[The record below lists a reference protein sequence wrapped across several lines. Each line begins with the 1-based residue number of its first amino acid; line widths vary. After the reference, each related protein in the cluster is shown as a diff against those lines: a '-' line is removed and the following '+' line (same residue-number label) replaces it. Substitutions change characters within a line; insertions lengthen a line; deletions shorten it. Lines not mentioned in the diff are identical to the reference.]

1 MTRLGFVTVKES
13 FHFDVFIG
21 SSYLPIRKFSF
32 KNEMKIELSNLILFF
47 RGFTVGI
54 IINRLIT
61 KMWRNATRKL
71 LDFAQE
77 KFQISARSS
86 FYDLIG

>member
-13 FHFDVFIG
+13 FHFDFFIG
-21 SSYLPIRKFSF
+21 SSYLPIRKLSCR
-32 KNEMKIELSNLILFF
+32 NEMKIELSNLILFF

-77 KFQISARSS
+77 EFQISARSS
-86 FYDLIG
+86 FYDWIG

>member
-13 FHFDVFIG
+13 FHFDIFIS
-21 SSYLPIRKFSF
+21 SSYFPIRKFSS

-61 KMWRNATRKL
+61 KMWRNVTRKL
-71 LDFAQE
+71 LNFAQE

-86 FYDLIG
+86 FYDWIG